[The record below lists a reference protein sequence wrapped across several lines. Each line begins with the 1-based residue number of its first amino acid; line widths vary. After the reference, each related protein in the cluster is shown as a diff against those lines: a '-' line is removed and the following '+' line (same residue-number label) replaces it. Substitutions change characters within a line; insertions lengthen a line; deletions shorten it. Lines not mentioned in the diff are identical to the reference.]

1 MKLFCLLGFVPLL
14 AASPYSY
21 GYRLIGSNYGFGYP
35 TNYGYGYPTNYGY
48 GYSTNTFQMKLR
60 SYGRS
65 TDIIAQTRSLADSVK
80 STLRDLAA
88 DPDSAVII
96 DKIIRDKDNVCL
108 NSLDE
113 GLAGI
118 ETATQLVENAG
129 DDIKSLISKV
139 ERFTKLKD
147 P

>member
-1 MKLFCLLGFVPLL
+1 MLSYNLIMILFCLLGFIPLL

-21 GYRLIGSNYGFGYP
+21 RYPTNYGFGYP

-60 SYGRS
+60 NYGRS

-80 STLRDLAA
+80 STLRSLAA

-108 NSLDE
+108 NSLEE

-129 DDIKSLISKV
+129 DDIK
-139 ERFTKLKD
+139 R
-147 P
+147 